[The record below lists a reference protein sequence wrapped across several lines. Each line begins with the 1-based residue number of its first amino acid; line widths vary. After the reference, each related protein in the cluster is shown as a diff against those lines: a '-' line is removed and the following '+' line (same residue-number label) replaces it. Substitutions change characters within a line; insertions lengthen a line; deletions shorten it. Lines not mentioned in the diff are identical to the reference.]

1 MNVQD
6 LNSSFTEIKWEPVTE
21 KPILRMY
28 LLSYSLFPHFQCPF
42 SLILII
48 SVPRLFFLIEKAK
61 AKQVLR
67 NVLMHCLVGS
77 EQLIYFFPIPLSLW
91 NKLKKKKKNTFWKGV
106 REAPLLV
113 PVIIGNFHL
122 FLGFLILGEKNVYV
136 CAIILHLPL
145 QLLDESSLKFNLPNA
160 FMPISSFYFALRWF
174 VITQLSLPWDLQ
186 IKTIGRFLPC
196 YWSLHI
202 SGLC

>member
-91 NKLKKKKKNTFWKGV
+91 NKLKKKNQKH
-106 REAPLLV
+106 LLEGSERS
-113 PVIIGNFHL
+113 PFACSCHYWQ
-122 FLGFLILGEKNVYV
+122 F
-136 CAIILHLPL
+136 
-145 QLLDESSLKFNLPNA
+145 SSL
-160 FMPISSFYFALRWF
+160 
-174 VITQLSLPWDLQ
+174 
-186 IKTIGRFLPC
+186 
-196 YWSLHI
+196 
-202 SGLC
+202 SGLSNFGGKKCIRLCYHPAFASTAFGWVFLKV